1 MARVNNLTNFLNDVA
16 AAIKQKLG
24 DNTPIP
30 ASQFDTKIGEI
41 ETGGNYQTKSISIT
55 TNGNYTQLP
64 DTGYD
69 AMDQVV
75 ISVNVP
81 QTGGAVKLFETE
93 QAMQADPNP
102 SEGDLAVV
110 YREEIQAVTE
120 ESEFSSCIFPNTVV
134 LDTAFSDDIYVSFR
148 SIDQSIWFNCLV
160 QVSSSSFSLDGHGES
175 GNVRVQ
181 YTSSDGIT
189 YIRTDGGE
197 ELQEF
202 GTSIKYEPYEP
213 WNDVIGKFMKIGG
226 KYFEGLYEC
235 GVVPAQLKG
244 NLLSDLAVTDGNI
257 SANHSIT
264 INIVYDELVERILSM
279 ATHIKALYSHDSYS
293 RYPFWCGLKDANT
306 VVLLSSGGGST
317 PTSVMYLNP
326 VFKYDTGAFMGMET
340 SSGGANN
347 AYEFSFNINTGTYIA
362 TNVIP
367 LALTNPDGSHHWN
380 YTTDFNNYYMLGV
393 IDYNS
398 MNETFTWM
406 DKYAYCLSN
415 TIHSSTSNNTPS
427 IIEGLR
433 YSIASTQLTLKN
445 ANELLPNIT
454 AYGKNGVVTGDG
466 SVYNNLDNGY
476 ILQNIYNLPQINP
489 TLYGYNI
496 KSTAVPNNINIPK
509 AKGCYIKPSTYTN
522 NALFDISNVIKTGST
537 NYLSNSGNYY
547 VNNKIVYD
555 SRTHESVRDLGQIYM
570 LGYYNGCVL
579 YTKEQVQPTVSSIIY
594 KYDIDNNAEVSIGS
608 TAAISSSYNW
618 TYKYT
623 HFLVLGNILIC
634 DANGENNSPKL
645 IAANLKV
652 CNLDT
657 GVECVIYN
665 HQNTISSGS
674 NLGYSVTPI
683 LVSDN
688 KLVIFERFK
697 NSSGSYIYYMYD
709 YTINTNTLLVK
720 ANATT
725 TQLIRS
731 SINYMYKEG
740 YCIVDN
746 YAIVVQDSYAYALN
760 ISQPTAMISISSD
773 SALKTCIVN
782 YKDGSV
788 PYTYDSVTT
797 RWRCVT
803 NITYNGATNLSF
815 TFGDYLP
822 FGNNCPLYTLE
833 GTSIGLISSADAV
846 TYTFDSV
853 NSKYIATSKKGNII
867 GINMNVEPYI
877 LTTTNDAS
885 RYIIDGNAD
894 SSSHY
899 KLLSVFDII

>member
-1 MARVNNLTNFLNDVA
+1 MARTNNLTNFLNDVA
-16 AAIKQKLG
+16 TAIKTKLG
-24 DNTPIP
+24 DSTSIP
-30 ASQFDTKIGEI
+30 AAQFDSKIMDI
-41 ETGGNYQTKSISIT
+41 TTGGTYQTKSITIT
-55 TNGNYTQLP
+55 TNGDYTQLP

-81 QTGGAVKLFETE
+81 QTGGAVKLFATE

-110 YREEIQAVTE
+110 YREEIQPVQE
-120 ESEFSSCIFPNTVV
+120 DSEFDSCIFPNTVV
-134 LDTAFSDDIYVSFR
+134 LDEAFSDSIYGSFR
-148 SIDQSIWFNCLV
+148 STGSSYFDGMV
-160 QVSSSSFSLDGHGES
+160 EMSSSRFRFNGWGDS
-175 GNVRVQ
+175 GNINVQ

-189 YIRTDGGE
+189 YTRTDSGE

-202 GTSIKYEPYEP
+202 GTAIKYEPYEP

-226 KYFEGLYEC
+226 NVFEGLYEYQKAVDTTKINFANISSLQFGGDSRGDYDAIATEFTTLTITQELIDLIRNNINFSTNWNWGQVTVWFQNAHTLRLVGWVINQMNCPMRAYFDSNKNFLGVNNTGHSTSSSVYYADVDLTNMTITTGTLTANSNGVFEC
-235 GVVPAQLKG
+235 GLTLP
-244 NLLSDLAVTDGNI
+244 NLCIISTGEFKATDTCDSSTFFLGSSTISAGIDYSSQYNIFIYDLAQ
-257 SANHSIT
+257 
-264 INIVYDELVERILSM
+264 
-279 ATHIKALYSHDSYS
+279 
-293 RYPFWCGLKDANT
+293 
-306 VVLLSSGGGST
+306 
-317 PTSVMYLNP
+317 
-326 VFKYDTGAFMGMET
+326 
-340 SSGGANN
+340 
-347 AYEFSFNINTGTYIA
+347 
-362 TNVIP
+362 
-367 LALTNPDGSHHWN
+367 
-380 YTTDFNNYYMLGV
+380 
-393 IDYNS
+393 
-398 MNETFTWM
+398 
-406 DKYAYCLSN
+406 
-415 TIHSSTSNNTPS
+415 
-427 IIEGLR
+427 
-433 YSIASTQLTLKN
+433 TQLTLKN
-445 ANELLPNIT
+445 ANELLPNII

-466 SVYNNLDNGY
+466 SIYNNLDNGY
-476 ILQNIYNLPQINP
+476 ILQNIYNLPQINS

-509 AKGCYIKPSTYTN
+509 AKGCYIKPSAYTN
-522 NALFDISNVIKTGST
+522 NALFDISNIIKTGST

-555 SRTHESVRDLGQIYM
+555 SHTHESVRDLGQIYM
-570 LGYYNGCVL
+570 LDYYNGCVL
-579 YTKEQVQPTVSSIIY
+579 YTKEQIQPTVSSVIY
-594 KYDIDNNAEVSIGS
+594 KYDIDNNTEVAIGS

-634 DANGENNSPKL
+634 DANGENNSPNL
-645 IAANLKV
+645 IAASLKV

-674 NLGYSVTPI
+674 NLGYTVTPI
-683 LVSDN
+683 LVNDN

-709 YTINTNTLLVK
+709 YTISTNTLLVK

-725 TQLIRS
+725 TQLIKS
-731 SINYMYKEG
+731 STNYMYKQG

-760 ISQPTAMISISSD
+760 ISQPTAMIYISSD
-773 SALKTCIVN
+773 SALKTCIFD
-782 YKDGSV
+782 YKNGSV

-803 NITYNGATNLSF
+803 NITYDGATNLSF

-822 FGNNCPLYTLE
+822 FGNNCPLYTLA

-894 SSSHY
+894 SSSSY